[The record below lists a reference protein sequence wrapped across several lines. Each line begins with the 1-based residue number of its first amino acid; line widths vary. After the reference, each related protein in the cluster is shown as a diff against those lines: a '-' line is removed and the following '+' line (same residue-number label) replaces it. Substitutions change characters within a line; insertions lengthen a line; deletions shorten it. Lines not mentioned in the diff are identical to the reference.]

1 MKKLKQIFNLLTM
14 AIIAIALITS
24 CGGETVNTTVSQ
36 LEKCLGSNKT
46 NDDLNNLSKEQ
57 AIEIA
62 KCMLEPMENIK
73 EEVDNMSSEDQ
84 EKFGKEFTDAIN
96 KSEYKEVLKDMD
108 YDKIKEL
115 ASLASDNEDN
125 SSASANESSSDCDQF
140 IEDYEDY
147 VNNYIKIIKKMK
159 ANPSDMSIMTEYTEM
174 ASKAAEMQTGAADC
188 TDAKYAAKLMKLST
202 KIANAASGL

>member
-1 MKKLKQIFNLLTM
+1 MKNLKQIFNLLAI
-14 AIIAIALITS
+14 AIIAIALTTS
-24 CGGETVNTTVSQ
+24 CGGEKVNTTVSQ

-62 KCMLEPMENIK
+62 KCMLEHTENIK

-115 ASLASDNEDN
+115 AS
-125 SSASANESSSDCDQF
+125 ANESSSDCDQF

-159 ANPSDMSIMTEYTEM
+159 ANPSDMSIMTEYIEM